1 MTRRLLGATALC
13 HVLLGLSPALASAA
27 SSNPGECFGDPQAGA
42 VPPDCSLPYDLGPSG
57 MDAGIPSWFAA
68 LAVLMAAAGIAM
80 TIYRVTMARQMAE
93 DAGLDP
99 DRATAM
105 TLLSDDGLD
114 ATYLASSLRG
124 TGPAAGAQPAGRSA
138 NERLREL
145 EQLRDEGLVSAAE
158 YEARRQAILDSI

>member
-13 HVLLGLSPALASAA
+13 IALLGLSTSVASAA
-27 SSNPGECFGDPQAGA
+27 SSNPDECFGGTQSGA
-42 VPPDCSLPYDLGPSG
+42 TLPDCSLSYDLEPGG
-57 MDAGIPSWFAA
+57 MDAGIPSWFVA
-68 LAVLMAAAGIAM
+68 LAVLMAVAGTGM